1 MRIILIA
8 LVLGCSTGCA
18 TPPEVQQSLA
28 HELSDLQQLEAE
40 LLPLIPDADPIDFGS
55 GVKYRPRDGWR
66 IQLRSMQLRAAGLV
80 AWSRDETFD
89 QAAGVEALVA
99 PALKLAQKNTEETE

>member
-28 HELSDLQQLEAE
+28 NELEDLQQLEAE
-40 LLPLIPDADPIDFGS
+40 LLPLIPDAPPVDFG
-55 GVKYRPRDGWR
+55 GAKYRPRDGWR
-66 IQLRSMQLRAAGLV
+66 ILLRSMQLRAAGLV
-80 AWSRDETFD
+80 AWSRDAAFD

-99 PALKLAQKNTEETE
+99 PALKLAQKNAEETE